1 MISAPER
8 RHDVFLTPPARMPDP
23 TPPLEPHRAASET
36 AERVPPADSRAFGP
50 RQCLRMARFAA
61 RACLTRLQAIAENSD
76 PTDVPL
82 RQLLTELLD
91 EAHRRLG
98 SLAPLGPE
106 EQPTPLEQEWVR
118 THFASLQQGFGEGA
132 LNRDCAL
139 HFAECLKEEAS
150 RFYRALSDVAI
161 EEQDRMSLQRAAL
174 AEWGHLQRLRRVL
187 L

>member
-8 RHDVFLTPPARMPDP
+8 RHDVFLKSLPRTADP
-23 TPPLEPHRAASET
+23 TPSLEPHRAASET
-36 AERVPPADSRAFGP
+36 AERVPPSESRAFGP

-61 RACLTRLQAIAENSD
+61 RACLARLQAIAENSD
-76 PTDVPL
+76 PADVPL
-82 RQLLTELLD
+82 RQLLTELQD
-91 EAHRRLG
+91 EAHRRLE
-98 SLAPLGPE
+98 SLAPAGPE
-106 EQPTPLEQEWVR
+106 EHPTPLEQEWIR

-139 HFAECLKEEAS
+139 HIAECLKEEAS

-161 EEQDRMSLQRAAL
+161 EEQDRILLQRAAL